1 MRVPFGLLQN
11 TTLLHA
17 HALRSGRRARY
28 RKMNAI
34 HSLQPLYSVTGFG
47 VGLLVG
53 LTGVGGGALMTP
65 LLVLLFGIHPAT
77 AVGTDLL
84 YAAVT
89 KTAGSAVHGFN
100 RTIDWRVV
108 RLLATGSVPMT
119 VITIAVLSRMGI
131 NSPVVRDLIT
141 VVLTIALFFT
151 AATLILRERLVTRYA
166 TRLAALQPKQVA
178 ALTICVGAV
187 LGVVVSITSVGA
199 GAIGV
204 AALVLL
210 YPKLPTARIVG
221 SDIAHAVPLTLAA
234 GIGHWFLGSIDFDV
248 LISLLVGSIPGIL
261 IGSYAAV
268 RVPETALRLVLAGTL
283 IVVATKLS
291 IDMRGSPANGVSVTA
306 ITTH

>member
-1 MRVPFGLLQN
+1 MYAV
-11 TTLLHA
+11 HA
-17 HALRSGRRARY
+17 
-28 RKMNAI
+28 
-34 HSLQPLYSVTGFG
+34 LQPLYSISGFG

-65 LLVLLFGIHPAT
+65 LLILLFGIHPST

-84 YAAVT
+84 YAAAT

-119 VITIAVLSRMGI
+119 VVTVIALGHIGI

-141 VVLTIALFFT
+141 LVLIVALFIT
-151 AATLILRERLVTRYA
+151 AATLIFRERIVARYA
-166 TRLAALQPKQVA
+166 ARLGALPSNQIA
-178 ALTICVGAV
+178 GLTIFVGAI
-187 LGVVVSITSVGA
+187 LGVLVSITSVGA

-204 AALVLL
+204 TALILL

-234 GIGHWFLGSIDFDV
+234 GIGHLFLGSINFDV
-248 LISLLVGSIPGIL
+248 LISLLAGSIPGIL
-261 IGSYAAV
+261 IGSYAAA
-268 RVPETALRLVLAGTL
+268 RIPEMALRLVLAATL
-283 IVVATKLS
+283 ILVATKLS
-291 IDMRGSPANGVSVTA
+291 FDVHLAPSNDASVAATT
-306 ITTH
+306 TTH